1 MNFPLRDYARQPSF
15 FQDQLT
21 QAPEAQQGQQ
31 GAANVIPL
39 GWQPST
45 LSFVPLNLDANG
57 NLLTSGAGA
66 AAPTQVVLAQ
76 STYQASSGTV
86 SSSGDNVVHTPT
98 SGKSPQVFYYMLNA
112 SDANSGPVTVTLRF
126 ASGTP
131 ITTISLPPGA
141 TLARNIGAGQ
151 HFLEGAVNDTV
162 IVNLSASGMAVN
174 WSLESLDV

>member
-1 MNFPLRDYARQPSF
+1 VILPLRDYAQTPEFYLDQTALTPSYR
-15 FQDQLT
+15 T
-21 QAPEAQQGQQ
+21 GQQ
-31 GAANVIPL
+31 GAANVLPL
-39 GWQPST
+39 AWQASS
-45 LSFVPLNLDANG
+45 LSFVPLNVDSSG
-57 NLLTSGAGA
+57 NLLTNGSGAA
-66 AAPTQVVLAQ
+66 QPVVLAQ